1 MDQLAR
7 SSVQCYNSTDCPY
20 KRNLVKLKTW
30 VGWFYS
36 NNWKLSASSG
46 YSKATSAVMELVDV
60 SMYCSQCFV
69 PSKRKINFLPKGSCC
84 QGLYLWWWTGRW
96 PIFLAR
102 HSFSSSPTS
111 SLPSAFHHD
120 HPWGS
125 HTESF
130 LLIQI
135 ISYSPTAKLPNWD
148 CPQKPYHF
156 ETFFSYQVITQN
168 LWALIQVLH

>member
-1 MDQLAR
+1 VDQLAR
-7 SSVQCYNSTDCPY
+7 SSVQWYNSTDCPY

-84 QGLYLWWWTGRW
+84 QVYIYGGGLGGDLFFLHVTRFLPHRHRLYLQPFTMTTHEVLTQKASSWFRLF
-96 PIFLAR
+96 PIHPLQNFQTEIVHRSHIILKP
-102 HSFSSSPTS
+102 SSATK
-111 SLPSAFHHD
+111 
-120 HPWGS
+120 W
-125 HTESF
+125 
-130 LLIQI
+130 
-135 ISYSPTAKLPNWD
+135 
-148 CPQKPYHF
+148 
-156 ETFFSYQVITQN
+156 
-168 LWALIQVLH
+168 